1 MQNDQTKKA
10 WGHKVGVVFTVKKG
24 NRQARWKIIPHPYFD
39 NAFALVRDHPYL
51 CTHIGEDNI
60 FCQLRDLEHIVGGG
74 ATIEQAWQSAYE
86 HT

>member
-1 MQNDQTKKA
+1 M
-10 WGHKVGVVFTVKKG
+10 
-24 NRQARWKIIPHPYFD
+24 
-39 NAFALVRDHPYL
+39 RDHPYL